1 MSLIEQAANRLEQL
15 RKAGVEIP
23 DEVPAAIP
31 PSEPPAVKS
40 TIQQAAEALP
50 GSAVAQPAPRHQQVA
65 TAPRAGAKAVSIDL
79 DLLGR
84 GGFITPKAPRAQIA
98 DEFRVIKRP
107 LIANALGKG
116 AAPVA
121 NGNLIMITS
130 AVPGEGKTF
139 TAVNLAMSIAMELD
153 TTVMLVDAD
162 VANPSV
168 FRVLGLP
175 PGPGL
180 LDVLVKDSLDLGE
193 VLLRTNVDKLTLLP
207 AGTQHPRATELLASD
222 SMARLIED
230 MARRYDDR
238 IIIFDSP
245 PLLVTTEARALAAH
259 MGQIVV
265 VTRAERTLHGQV
277 THALATIENCPVK
290 LMVLNKS
297 RERGPGS
304 YYGYGYGYG
313 EDVRT
318 EAA

>member
-1 MSLIEQAANRLEQL
+1 MSLIEQAASRLEQL

-23 DEVPAAIP
+23 GEDQVPQREDVPAPPPAP
-31 PSEPPAVKS
+31 PAPAAQPSRQSAPSENRAR
-40 TIQQAAEALP
+40 T
-50 GSAVAQPAPRHQQVA
+50 VA
-65 TAPRAGAKAVSIDL
+65 IDL
-79 DLLGR
+79 DMLGSS
-84 GGFITPKAPRAQIA
+84 GFITPKSPRAQIA

-107 LIANALGKG
+107 LIANAMGKG

-180 LDVLVKDSLDLGE
+180 MDVLVKDSLDLSE
-193 VLLRTNVDKLTLLP
+193 VLLRSNVEKLTLLS

-245 PLLVTTEARALAAH
+245 PLLVTTEARALASH
-259 MGQIVV
+259 MGQIVM

-277 THALATIENCPVK
+277 THALSTIENCPVK
-290 LMVLNKS
+290 LMLLNQA
-297 RERGPGS
+297 RPDPLGS
-304 YYGYGYGYG
+304 YGYGYAYGYGYGQDQQQG
-313 EDVRT
+313 AGGR
-318 EAA
+318 